1 MFDTIN
7 KENLEKFVDIFYNK
21 ARKDKDIGPTFNAK
35 IDSEE
40 KWKRHKAVAS
50 SFWLARLT
58 GEQDENAP
66 ERHKGGIVGA
76 HQELPPFPREY
87 FGVWL
92 KLFEETL
99 NEFYNEECK
108 AQILAKANGL
118 SERLQGT
125 LYEGKSFCTC
135 HQKKAE

>member
-7 KENLEKFVDIFYNK
+7 KESLTKFVSAFYDK
-21 ARKDKDIGPTFNAK
+21 AKKDKDIGPIFTAK
-35 IDSEE
+35 IDSDE
-40 KWKRHKAVAS
+40 KWKRHKAVLSA
-50 SFWLARLT
+50 FWLKLLT
-58 GEQDENAP
+58 GEQDESAP

-76 HQELPPFPREY
+76 HQELPAFPREY
-87 FGVWL
+87 FGIWL

-99 NEFYNEECK
+99 DEFYNDECK

-118 SERLQGT
+118 SDRLQGV

-135 HQKKAE
+135 HQRAEG